1 MALPFFNGAKLK
13 DQTVSVDLG
22 GRTTKAVQIQRKGSG
37 FVLSSFA
44 LLDAPVYEKS
54 LSPEMLGEHL
64 KNVCQALGLKSRS
77 VTLAVSV
84 GDSLMRHAEMPMMP
98 VDDMRQILKINSK
111 TYLQQELQGYVFDC
125 HIFSASLNQT
135 ANGGKTTGAVPK
147 SKVLVAG
154 AKRQF
159 IDELQDGLKRAGLG
173 TDAIVPGVIGP
184 VNALELAMPDVFSQN
199 NVALVDIGFKSS
211 SISVL
216 QQGEL
221 ILNRVVSIGGD
232 RLTAGL
238 AEAMNVSY
246 AEAEGIKVGM
256 PTEVQAQLESLMMP
270 LGRELRASIDFFE
283 HQQEKTVSQVFV
295 SGASARSELMLQI
308 LQSEMSVE
316 CKSWNPAAAFE
327 LQLPPQQAGEFEHIA
342 PQLSV
347 AIGAALAVI

>member
-1 MALPFFNGAKLK
+1 MALPFLNGSKTK
-13 DQTVSVDLG
+13 DQMVSVDLG
-22 GRTTKAVQIQRKGSG
+22 GRTTKAVQIQRKGGG
-37 FVLSSFA
+37 FVLSSYA

-54 LSPEMLGEHL
+54 LSPEMLSEHL
-64 KNVCQALGLKSRS
+64 KNVCGVLGLKPRS
-77 VTLAVSV
+77 VTLAVGV
-84 GDSLMRHAEMPMMP
+84 NDSLMRQAEMPMMP
-98 VDDMRQILKINSK
+98 VDDMRQILKMNSK
-111 TYLQQELQGYVFDC
+111 AYLQQELQGYAFDC
-125 HIFSASLNQT
+125 HIFSASLNQS
-135 ANGGKTTGAVPK
+135 NGAKTTGAVAK

-159 IDELQDGLKRAGLG
+159 IDELQDGLKRAALA

-184 VNALELAMPDVFSQN
+184 VNALELAMPDVFAQN

-211 SISVL
+211 SISIL

-238 AEAMNVSY
+238 AEVMNVSY

-295 SGASARSELMLQI
+295 SGASARSELMMQI
-308 LQSEMSVE
+308 LQSELSVE
-316 CKSWNPAAAFE
+316 CKPWNPAAAFE
-327 LQLPPQQAGEFEHIA
+327 LQLPPQQASEFEHIA

-347 AIGAALAVI
+347 AIGAALAAI